1 MFFLFERIPDY
12 IKFKIKYNGYEQ
24 IYNDDCSVY
33 TIKNK
38 EEFTDYSFTFE
49 VSVKKIEN
57 VIEYDVDG
65 RLFYFKIDN
74 EIDNFPEIIYSYKMP
89 KFINLIYYTLITLTS
104 ITVIFNFI
112 HFRFFYFFLFIFIL
126 FIVIVSKNSYSVSEQ
141 KKQDKISAKRKGN
154 GKQLEMDI

>member
-74 EIDNFPEIIYSYKMP
+74 EIDNFPEIIYSYK
-89 KFINLIYYTLITLTS
+89 KINTFPNLLEDKYDVNIKNVIYKIKK
-104 ITVIFNFI
+104 INDNK
-112 HFRFFYFFLFIFIL
+112 IFIKE
-126 FIVIVSKNSYSVSEQ
+126 IGDEVITYYCEKLHE
-141 KKQDKISAKRKGN
+141 
-154 GKQLEMDI
+154 